1 MALVIFNSRI
11 SKHCVSIIFLTKSS
25 FQNGKSCA
33 NPTLHAV
40 GMKAIW
46 KRNELFDQE
55 VEVEADACIDDLSE
69 ILRWLLPS
77 SRQA

>member
-33 NPTLHAV
+33 SRAV